1 MFKDTYFSC
10 NMVPQCKPTASSGA
24 QPKKQ
29 ILCSNHRTKKKSLN
43 LLRNGML
50 VLHVALPKIFLR
62 VILTVGNLHFTY

>member
-10 NMVPQCKPTASSGA
+10 NMVPKRKPTASSGA

-29 ILCSNHRTKKKSLN
+29 RSVPMAEEKKKSLD

-50 VLHVALPKIFLR
+50 KLNVALSKGFLR
-62 VILTVGNLHFTY
+62 VIKL